1 MPCMQCGQPV
11 QSESRFCPHCGA
23 QVRAGSADVEGAAA
37 TRPAPPFA
45 GESDGRAGGNG
56 WPSSAPPMRAARPA
70 LERPRSGRMIAGVCA
85 AFGEA
90 YGWNVVLLRILLV
103 VLTPL
108 HLGVGFLAY
117 VIAWIVIPEAPQTL
131 AQQVRR

>member
-11 QSESRFCPHCGA
+11 QPESRFCPHCGA
-23 QVRAGSADVEGAAA
+23 PVRVESADAGGTATTAAA
-37 TRPAPPFA
+37 PPYA
-45 GESDGRAGGNG
+45 GHSQGGYG
-56 WPSSAPPMRAARPA
+56 GGTFSSPPLQSVRPA
-70 LERPRSGRMIAGVCA
+70 LVRPRSGRMIAGVCA
-85 AFGEA
+85 AFGNA

-131 AQQVRR
+131 SPQGRR